1 MIEKLFRA
9 YASFVVGVMTL
20 LVMALTLIVSY
31 QVFSRYVDLVPRV
44 LWTEEAARFCFVWV
58 VLIGAAIAVREGRHF
73 TIDVLPQSLSPR
85 LQRVL
90 AALGLTVIAAIGMLM
105 VVGGLTFAEIGLSR
119 ISTTSG
125 ISLAWVYAA
134 VPFSGFSILVFTV
147 EKLVDLYRGGQTRLG
162 TREGTG
168 QV

>member
-1 MIEKLFRA
+1 MLKKLFRA
-9 YASFVVGVMTL
+9 YASLVVGVMTCL
-20 LVMALTLIVSY
+20 FMVLILVVSY
-31 QVFSRYVDLVPRV
+31 QVFSRYVDLVPRL

-73 TIDVLPQSLSPR
+73 TIDVLPEGLPPGWRRILS
-85 LQRVL
+85 V
-90 AALGLTVIAAIGMLM
+90 LGLVVIAAIGMLM
-105 VVGGLTFAEIGLSR
+105 VVGGLTFAEIGVSR

-147 EKLVDLYRGGQTRLG
+147 EKFVDLYHGGQTRLG

-168 QV
+168 EV